1 MIIDFSDSQLLVY
14 LTDLNTVGLYSA
26 SYKIASI
33 MLFLISGFRLGWEPF
48 FLKLNNNKSLIIS
61 KISNFIILFL
71 ISVLLFSILF
81 LKPFILNSYKIFNFS
96 IIGENFW
103 DSLSIIPIIMT
114 GYLFLALY
122 HLQMPA
128 IFYYNKTA
136 MLPLFRFLGALSNII
151 LNLALIPF
159 WGIYGAAIA
168 TTLSFII
175 MTTPMF
181 INTNKL
187 FKIQYN
193 WFIIIL

>member
-1 MIIDFSDSQLLVY
+1 
-14 LTDLNTVGLYSA
+14 
-26 SYKIASI
+26 
-33 MLFLISGFRLGWEPF
+33 
-48 FLKLNNNKSLIIS
+48 
-61 KISNFIILFL
+61 
-71 ISVLLFSILF
+71 
-81 LKPFILNSYKIFNFS
+81 
-96 IIGENFW
+96 
-103 DSLSIIPIIMT
+103 MT
-114 GYLFLALY
+114 GYIFLALY

-181 INTNKL
+181 IYTNKL

-193 WFIIIL
+193 WFIIILYMSYTFFIYYLNTVYTLNLFLLILFFLIGLSIIIKELKKIYSILLENL